1 MKDRLN
7 ALPKDFFNESMTP
20 YGVNHGIAWSLYCH
34 DPEGN
39 RIEMFVD
46 SPFYVRQPLVS
57 TLDLSMSDDEILQ
70 ETSDKFGDD
79 LSFKPWSDWSKEL
92 AERL

>member
-1 MKDRLN
+1 
-7 ALPKDFFNESMTP
+7 
-20 YGVNHGIAWSLYCH
+20 
-34 DPEGN
+34 
-39 RIEMFVD
+39 MFVD

>member
-1 MKDRLN
+1 
-7 ALPKDFFNESMTP
+7 MTP

-46 SPFYVRQPLVS
+46 SPFYVRQPHVS
-57 TLDLSMSDDEILQ
+57 TLDLSLSDDEILQ
-70 ETSDKFGDD
+70 ETRDKFGDD
-79 LSFKPWSDWSKEL
+79 LSFKPLSDWSREL